1 VNGSDTTPSGTSD
14 AATGSNRLRR
24 RAAAALLIT
33 AAMLAAACSGGD
45 ESTVAPEPAAPPPP
59 AATPISAT
67 DQSAIDAVL
76 AAGIGCDELDA
87 ARCLLPFPS
96 YRFTLPDPSTPT
108 GVRIEL
114 PAGQL
119 PNASGT
125 PLDAEPWRSLD
136 GFSPGTPMLTLLGDV
151 DLNASGAPPIGDIG
165 SSLEP
170 DAATV
175 VVDLTTGERL
185 AHWAELDARAPAGQR
200 VLIIR
205 AAAPL
210 PEGHR
215 IGVGVR
221 NLVDPAGEPVE
232 PTSAFR
238 AYRDA
243 LTTTS
248 PTIEDRRAEMEQ
260 LFAGLSLAGVDRAGL
275 QQAWSFPV
283 ASAEALAGRMLH
295 IRDDAFERLGDRAP
309 QFTIESVS
317 ESLLP
322 PGIGRRV
329 QGTYQVPLYLTGDGS
344 TGNSFALG
352 PDGLPVT
359 SGATYPARFTCQI
372 PAQALQP
379 DDPATPVVYGHGL
392 LGSLNEANGSWVGK
406 ISAVNNAMYCATD
419 WIGMSTEDFPT
430 AIAILRNISEFPKL
444 ADRVQQGILNTLF
457 LARLLVRT
465 DGFAADPAFRTASG
479 QPVFRPGEVYYDG
492 NSQGGIIGAAASAV
506 AQDWT
511 KAVLG
516 VPGMNY
522 SLLMNRS
529 TDFDLYFSFLREAY
543 PDPIDQQLIFGI
555 LQMLWDRAEGNGYA
569 QHTTSDP
576 YPNTP
581 AKQVILDVAFGDF
594 QVPQVSAE
602 IQARAY
608 GAKLRSP
615 ALAPGR
621 HPDAVPFFGLEEAGP
636 YPTTDSVLVYWDS
649 GTIAPPASNTTPE
662 GSPAYD
668 AACASVPEAQRGD
681 DPVCGDSHEDPRRAP
696 ESIRQKLLFFTPDG
710 RIENTC
716 GTGPCKAAK
725 AFTYGF

>member
-1 VNGSDTTPSGTSD
+1 MNGSDNARDHRPGH
-14 AATGSNRLRR
+14 LR
-24 RAAAALLIT
+24 RAALVAFAVT
-33 AAMLAAACSGGD
+33 AVLAASCSGGD
-45 ESTVAPEPAAPPPP
+45 DPGTATEATAPPPP
-59 AATPISAT
+59 TATPISTT
-67 DQSAIDAVL
+67 DQGALDAVL
-76 AAGIGCDELDA
+76 DAGAAGCDELDA

-96 YRFTLPDPSTPT
+96 YRFTTPDPSTPT
-108 GVRIEL
+108 GVRVEI

-119 PNASGT
+119 ISTTGT
-125 PLDAEPWRSLD
+125 PLDPEPWRSLD

-151 DLNASGAPPIGDIG
+151 DLAASGAPPIGDIG
-165 SSLEP
+165 RSLAPES
-170 DAATV
+170 ATV
-175 VVDLTTGERL
+175 VVDLTTGDRL
-185 AHWAELDARAPAGQR
+185 AHWAELDARAPAGQQ

-221 NLVDPAGEPVE
+221 GLVDAAGQPVE
-232 PTSAFR
+232 PTVAFR

-243 LTTTS
+243 LTTT
-248 PTIEDRRAEMEQ
+248 TTTVEDRRPQMEE

-295 IRDDAFERLGDRAP
+295 IRDDAFGRLGDRSPA
-309 QFTIESVS
+309 FRIESVS

-322 PGIGRRV
+322 PGIGRRI
-329 QGTYQVPLYLTGDGS
+329 QGTYDVPLYLTGDGATGS
-344 TGNSFALG
+344 TFALG
-352 PDGLPVT
+352 PDGLPAT
-359 SGATYPARFTCQI
+359 TGATYPARFTCQV
-372 PAQALQP
+372 PAQALTGA
-379 DDPATPVVYGHGL
+379 DPATPVVYGHGL

-419 WIGMSTEDFPT
+419 WIGMSTADFPT
-430 AIAILRNISEFPKL
+430 AIEILRDISKFPKL

-457 LARLLVRT
+457 LARLLVRP
-465 DGFAADPAFRTASG
+465 DGFAADPAFQTADG
-479 QPVFRPGEVYYDG
+479 TPVFRTGEVYYDG
-492 NSQGGIIGAAASAV
+492 NSQGGIIGAAATAV

-522 SLLMNRS
+522 SLLLNRS
-529 TDFDLYFSFLREAY
+529 TDFDLYFTFLREAY
-543 PDPIDQQLIFGI
+543 PDPVDQQVIFGV
-555 LQMLWDRAEGNGYA
+555 LQMLWDRAEGSGYA
-569 QHTTSDP
+569 QHTTTNP

-581 AKQVILDVAFGDF
+581 EKQVLLHVAFGDF

-608 GAKLRSP
+608 GAGVRSP

-621 HPDAVPFFGLEEAGP
+621 HPDTAPFFGLGEAGP
-636 YPTTDSVLVYWDS
+636 FPTSESVLVYWDS
-649 GTIAPPASNTTPE
+649 GTIPPPESNTTIE
-662 GSPAYD
+662 DSAAYA
-668 AACASVPEAQRGD
+668 AACDPVPEALRGD
-681 DPVCGDSHEDPRRAP
+681 DVVCGDSHEDPRRSP
-696 ESIRQKLLFFTPDG
+696 ESMRQKLLFFRPDG
-710 RIENTC
+710 RIEDTC
-716 GTGPCKAAK
+716 GTGPCRAAK

>member
-1 VNGSDTTPSGTSD
+1 MNRSDTTSFGASA
-14 AATGSNRLRR
+14 AATSGNRRRR
-24 RAAAALLIT
+24 RAAAAVLI
-33 AAMLAAACSGGD
+33 AGAVLAAGCSGGN
-45 ESTVAPEPAAPPPP
+45 EPAVAPEPTAPPPP
-59 AATPISAT
+59 AATPISTA
-67 DQSAIDAVL
+67 DQSAVDAVL
-76 AAGIGCDELDA
+76 AAGTGCDELDA

-108 GVRIEL
+108 GVRVEL

-125 PLDAEPWRSLD
+125 PLDVEPWRSLD
-136 GFSPGTPMLTLLGDV
+136 GFSPGTPMLTALGDV
-151 DLNASGAPPIGDIG
+151 DLTASGAPPIGDIAR
-165 SSLEP
+165 SITP
-170 DAATV
+170 DSATV

-185 AHWAELDARAPAGQR
+185 AHWAELDSRAPAGQQ

-210 PEGHR
+210 PEAHR

-221 NLVDPAGEPVE
+221 NLVDPAGQPVE
-232 PTSAFR
+232 PTTAFR

-243 LTTTS
+243 LTTTT
-248 PTIEDRRAEMEQ
+248 PAIEDRRAEMED
-260 LFAGLSLAGVDRAGL
+260 LFAGLSLAGVDRTGL

-352 PDGLPVT
+352 PDGLPAT

-406 ISAVNNAMYCATD
+406 ISATNNAMYCATD
-419 WIGMSTEDFPT
+419 WIGMSTADFPT

-465 DGFAADPAFRTASG
+465 DGFAADPAFQTASG
-479 QPVFRPGEVYYDG
+479 QPVFRTGEVYYDG

-522 SLLMNRS
+522 SLLLNRS
-529 TDFDLYFSFLREAY
+529 TDFDLYFTFLREAY
-543 PDPIDQQLIFGI
+543 PDPIDQQLIFGV

-608 GAKLRSP
+608 GAKLRPP
-615 ALAPGR
+615 ALDPGR
-621 HPDAVPFFGLEEAGP
+621 NPDTAPFFGLEEAGP
-636 YPTTDSVLVYWDS
+636 FPTTDSVLVYWDS
-649 GTIAPPASNTTPE
+649 GTNPPPESNITPTE
-662 GSPAYD
+662 SATYTE
-668 AACASVPEAQRGD
+668 ACASVPEDSRD
-681 DPVCGDSHEDPRRAP
+681 DDVVCGDSHEDPRRAP
-696 ESIRQKLLFFTPDG
+696 ESMRQKLLFFTPDG

-716 GTGPCKAAK
+716 GSGPCRAAK